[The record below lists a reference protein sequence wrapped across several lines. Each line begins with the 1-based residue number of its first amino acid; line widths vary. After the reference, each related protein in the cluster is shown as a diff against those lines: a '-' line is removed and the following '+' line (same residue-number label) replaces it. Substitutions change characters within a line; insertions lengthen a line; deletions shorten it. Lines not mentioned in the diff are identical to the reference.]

1 MKGFLRFFVI
11 LFGQFEAPNLASKKP
26 GIAAYQA
33 CQARP
38 PSPKCK
44 PRKKW
49 SQVGLSFCLMPRCF
63 FPPHHRIFDPVR
75 PNLY

>member
-38 PSPKCK
+38 LPPNASLEKSGVRLGFPS
-44 PRKKW
+44 
-49 SQVGLSFCLMPRCF
+49 V
-63 FPPHHRIFDPVR
+63 
-75 PNLY
+75 